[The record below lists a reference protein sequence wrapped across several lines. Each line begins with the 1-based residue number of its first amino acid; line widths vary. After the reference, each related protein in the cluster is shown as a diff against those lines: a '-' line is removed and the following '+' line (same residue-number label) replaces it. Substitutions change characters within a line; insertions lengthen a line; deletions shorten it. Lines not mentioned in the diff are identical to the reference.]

1 MEEVAESNRNEVEV
15 AKAQAWWTAML
26 GRVKQIPSF
35 DQWMNPTPAG
45 RALDEEEAATRQAE
59 HDDFAARIRAI
70 GQEEMTDG
78 D

>member
-1 MEEVAESNRNEVEV
+1 
-15 AKAQAWWTAML
+15 ML

-35 DQWMNPTPAG
+35 DHWINPTPAG

-70 GQEEMTDG
+70 GQEDMTDG